1 MKMSMLAAAAVIV
14 GAAFAGAATVKVEPA
29 HARDWD
35 QAAYDNCMDTLCIPQ
50 YETGKSRCFSD
61 NFGGDR
67 MLCMWDVDN
76 TYESCQTMCSY
87 AAGG

>member
-1 MKMSMLAAAAVIV
+1 MKMPMLAAVAVV
-14 GAAFAGAATVKVEPA
+14 MGAAFAGAATVKVEPA
-29 HARDWD
+29 HARTWD

-50 YETGKSRCFSD
+50 YEIGKGRCFSESY
-61 NFGGDR
+61 GGDR
-67 MLCMWDVDN
+67 LFCMYDVDL